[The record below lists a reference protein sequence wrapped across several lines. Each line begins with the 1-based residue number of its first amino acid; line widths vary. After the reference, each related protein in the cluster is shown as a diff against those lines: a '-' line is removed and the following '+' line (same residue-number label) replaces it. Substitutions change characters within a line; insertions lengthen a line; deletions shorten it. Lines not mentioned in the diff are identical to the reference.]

1 MNIFAVS
8 GLINA
13 ISVSILGAFVYFK
26 NKTSQIN
33 IKYALFCFFVAFWSY
48 NYFLWQI
55 ATDTKTALFFSRSL
69 MAGAIFIPISFL
81 HFILILLDLV
91 EQKKKIL
98 KLGYFISTIFFIL
111 NFTPYFVK
119 DVGPKLLFPFWP
131 KAGIAFGPFLVTW
144 VWYCL
149 YPCLLLY
156 KSYRQSSGVK
166 RNQFKYVL
174 LGIVIGYSSGSTN
187 YFLWYNIPIAPYGNF
202 IVPIFVGIMAYAI
215 VAYRLMDINV
225 IITKGLAYGTLTAAI
240 AGAYVGMMVGVDR
253 IFSGVAGYNPTLV
266 HTLLFIVVL
275 FALIYV
281 LPQMKIRAIEITRRT
296 LFRGKYDYQ
305 EELSEAARVIPTMLN
320 LKQLGDYILIKIRDT
335 MMVDKLALFVY
346 DESEHIYYGS
356 ASFGLSKDAVSK
368 IKIGE
373 NSALAGLLRNAG
385 NPLVKEEL
393 KITGTIPEE
402 AMDLALKQLDSLGAE
417 LCIPLMLKDDLTGI
431 VTLSSKK
438 TGEMYTEEDLSLLAT
453 LANQVALTI
462 EYIRAI
468 DKMASEKRYVGL
480 GKAAM
485 RMAHDIKNPL
495 VPLKTFLQILPDKY
509 PKEFSRMSKIDA
521 EFTGRFYESALDGV
535 DRINNLIERALH
547 YSRHPEPHF
556 SEIKLDDILDDVL
569 TQEDV
574 NLKKTKVQLE
584 KQYNPSSNS
593 LQADGE
599 QLIELFS
606 NIIANSIDAMEEA
619 ATRKL
624 TVKTLAFNGRVAVEI
639 VDTGCG
645 IPKDRMGTIFDPFI
659 TYKHQGSGLGLAIA
673 KKIVEDHKGTIEVN
687 SKPGKGTTFK
697 IVLPRKQSKG

>member
-1 MNIFAVS
+1 MNIFAIS

-13 ISVSILGAFVYFK
+13 ITVSILGAFVYFK

-33 IKYALFCFFVAFWSY
+33 IKYALFCFCVAFWSY

-55 ATDTKTALFFSRSL
+55 ARDAKTALFFTRSL
-69 MAGAIFIPISFL
+69 MAGAIFIPICFL

-91 EQKKKIL
+91 EQKKRIL
-98 KLGYFISTIFFIL
+98 NLGYFIFTIFFIL

-131 KAGIAFGPFLVTW
+131 EAGIAFGPFLVTW
-144 VWYCL
+144 IWYCL

-156 KSYRQSSGVK
+156 KGYRQSSGVK
-166 RNQFKYVL
+166 RNQLKYVL
-174 LGIVIGYSSGSTN
+174 LAIVIGYSSGSTN
-187 YFLWYNIPIAPYGNF
+187 YFLWYGIPIAPYGNF

-215 VAYRLMDINV
+215 VAHRLMDINV
-225 IITKGLAYGTLTAAI
+225 IITKGLAYATLTGVI
-240 AGAYVGMMVGVDR
+240 AGVYVGLMAGMDR
-253 IFSGVAGYNPTLV
+253 VFGGVAGYNPTLV
-266 HTLLFIVVL
+266 HALLFVIVF

-281 LPQMKIRAIEITRRT
+281 LPQMKIRALELTRRT

-305 EELSEAARVIPTMLN
+305 EELSEAARVIPTMFN
-320 LKQLGDYILIKIRDT
+320 LKRLGDYLLTKIRDT
-335 MMVDKLALFVY
+335 MMVDKLTLFVY
-346 DESEHIYYGS
+346 DDTDHIYRHSSSLGIDRE
-356 ASFGLSKDAVSK
+356 AISK
-368 IKIGE
+368 IKFGE
-373 NSALAGLLRNAG
+373 NSPLAGLLRQSTG
-385 NPLVKEEL
+385 PLVKEEL
-393 KITGTIPEE
+393 ERQGMVPEE
-402 AMDLALKQLDSLGAE
+402 AMNLAIAHLNSLGAE
-417 LCIPLMLKDDLTGI
+417 LCIPLMIKDDLTGI
-431 VTLSSKK
+431 ITLSNKK
-438 TGEMYTEEDLSLLAT
+438 TGEMYTEEDLTLLTT

-468 DKMASEKRYVGL
+468 DTIASEKRYVGL

-509 PKEFSRMSKIDA
+509 PHEFEEMSKIDK

-556 SEIKLDDILDDVL
+556 SEVKLGEVLDDVL

-574 NLKKTKVQLE
+574 DLKKTKVQLE
-584 KQYNPSSNS
+584 KQYDPSSNS

-606 NIIANSIDAMEEA
+606 NIIANSVDAMEESPS
-619 ATRKL
+619 RRL
-624 TVKTLAFNGRVAVEI
+624 ILKTQTLNDRIAIEI
-639 VDTGCG
+639 TDSGCG
-645 IPKDRMGTIFDPFI
+645 IPDDRLATIFDPFI

-673 KKIVEDHKGTIEVN
+673 KKIVDDHKGTIEVS
-687 SKPGKGTTFK
+687 SKPGKGTSFK
-697 IVLPRKQSKG
+697 IVLPRKQQKG